1 MSKSGDKVSDTME
14 TPCENAADE
23 DARANADGHDP
34 ERRAA
39 LLKMSAYAAA
49 VAPAMLVLTR
59 GTANA
64 LPDCDNPA
72 WNVGLNRT
80 GHSGC

>member
-1 MSKSGDKVSDTME
+1 MAQAKQGPKVALSQSD
-14 TPCENAADE
+14 D
-23 DARANADGHDP
+23 DAQATDLDR

-39 LLKMSAYAAA
+39 LLKMSGYAAA
-49 VAPAMLVLTR
+49 VAPAMLVLMS
-59 GTANA
+59 GKSKA

-72 WNVGLNRT
+72 WQLGLNRA